1 MLDHRNIKRLAAGE
15 GFDLCGIAPCRH
27 LAENEARFREWLAA
41 GYQSSLDYLERNADK
56 RFDPRRLVE
65 RARTAVVC
73 AVAYKNRA
81 SEGYPPGCRTRIA
94 SYACAADYHATIRDR
109 LRRMLAA
116 LKAAHP
122 ALEGRA
128 FVDTAPLCE
137 KQLAV
142 EAGLGWIGRQSLLV
156 TPQYGSFVLLG
167 ELILTDEADAY
178 DAPFEGGGLR
188 PLPPLSRELP
198 HGGSRPLSDA
208 RHGALHRLP
217 HHRKR
222 NPARRWI
229 STAGYSAATPAR
241 AAVPT
246 TSAHR
251 STATRRSI
259 PSSIRSPWT
268 RRRGSRWTKRAS
280 GSFSAARPS
289 PAAACGASSETSAE
303 NDSTTARAE
312 RSRASAAP
320 ARPPSNGKRTFPLR
334 ESPLSHIS
342 PNGPAADRSPPGF
355 RPPYFVNSVSA
366 ALAFSAA
373 GPSVTFRK
381 AAMAWSFISLAL

>member
-73 AVAYKNRA
+73 AVAYKNRT

-94 SYACAADYHATIRDR
+94 SYACAADYHTTIRDR

-156 TPQYGSFVLLG
+156 TPQHGSFVLLG

-178 DAPFEGGGLR
+178 DAPFEGEGCGRCRRCLESCPTGALVRSRMLDTGRCIACHTIEKEPGTEVDLHGWIFGCDACQSCCPHNLRAPLHRDPAFDPLFDPLAMDEAAWLALDEARFGELLGRTPLTRSGLR
-188 PLPPLSRELP
+188 RIQ
-198 HGGSRPLSDA
+198 RNI
-208 RHGALHRLP
+208 R
-217 HHRKR
+217 RK
-222 NPARRWI
+222 
-229 STAGYSAATPAR
+229 
-241 AAVPT
+241 
-246 TSAHR
+246 
-251 STATRRSI
+251 
-259 PSSIRSPWT
+259 
-268 RRRGSRWTKRAS
+268 
-280 GSFSAARPS
+280 
-289 PAAACGASSETSAE
+289 
-303 NDSTTARAE
+303 
-312 RSRASAAP
+312 
-320 ARPPSNGKRTFPLR
+320 
-334 ESPLSHIS
+334 
-342 PNGPAADRSPPGF
+342 
-355 RPPYFVNSVSA
+355 
-366 ALAFSAA
+366 
-373 GPSVTFRK
+373 
-381 AAMAWSFISLAL
+381 

>member
-94 SYACAADYHATIRDR
+94 SYACAADYHATICDR

-156 TPQYGSFVLLG
+156 TPQHGSFVLLG

-178 DAPFEGGGLR
+178 DAPFEGEGCGRCRRCLESCPTGALVRSRMLDTGRCIACHTIEKEPGTEVDLHGWIFGCDACQSCCPHNLRAPLHRDPAFDLLFDPLAMDEAAWLALDEARFGELFGRTPLTRSGLR
-188 PLPPLSRELP
+188 RIQ
-198 HGGSRPLSDA
+198 RNI
-208 RHGALHRLP
+208 R
-217 HHRKR
+217 RK
-222 NPARRWI
+222 
-229 STAGYSAATPAR
+229 
-241 AAVPT
+241 
-246 TSAHR
+246 
-251 STATRRSI
+251 
-259 PSSIRSPWT
+259 
-268 RRRGSRWTKRAS
+268 
-280 GSFSAARPS
+280 
-289 PAAACGASSETSAE
+289 
-303 NDSTTARAE
+303 
-312 RSRASAAP
+312 
-320 ARPPSNGKRTFPLR
+320 
-334 ESPLSHIS
+334 
-342 PNGPAADRSPPGF
+342 
-355 RPPYFVNSVSA
+355 
-366 ALAFSAA
+366 
-373 GPSVTFRK
+373 
-381 AAMAWSFISLAL
+381 

>member
-178 DAPFEGGGLR
+178 DAPFEGEGCGRSRMLDTGRCIACHTIEKEPGTEVDLHGWIFGCDACQSCCPHNLRAPLHRDPAFDPLFDPLAMDEAAWLALDEARFGELFGRTPLTRSGLR
-188 PLPPLSRELP
+188 RIQ
-198 HGGSRPLSDA
+198 RNI
-208 RHGALHRLP
+208 R
-217 HHRKR
+217 RK
-222 NPARRWI
+222 
-229 STAGYSAATPAR
+229 
-241 AAVPT
+241 
-246 TSAHR
+246 
-251 STATRRSI
+251 
-259 PSSIRSPWT
+259 
-268 RRRGSRWTKRAS
+268 
-280 GSFSAARPS
+280 
-289 PAAACGASSETSAE
+289 
-303 NDSTTARAE
+303 
-312 RSRASAAP
+312 
-320 ARPPSNGKRTFPLR
+320 
-334 ESPLSHIS
+334 
-342 PNGPAADRSPPGF
+342 
-355 RPPYFVNSVSA
+355 
-366 ALAFSAA
+366 
-373 GPSVTFRK
+373 
-381 AAMAWSFISLAL
+381 

>member
-94 SYACAADYHATIRDR
+94 SYACAADYHTTIRDR

-156 TPQYGSFVLLG
+156 TPQHGSFVLLG

-178 DAPFEGGGLR
+178 DAPFEGSRCGRCRNCIESCPTGAIVAPKVIDTGRCISCHTIEREPSGGIDLDGWIFGCDR
-188 PLPPLSRELP
+188 CQSCCPHNQKAPMHANRAFDPVFDPLTM
-198 HGGSRPLSDA
+198 DA
-208 RHGALHRLP
+208 AAWMALDETEFE
-217 HHRKR
+217 
-222 NPARRWI
+222 ARM
-229 STAGYSAATPAR
+229 GATPLTRSGLAR
-241 AAVPT
+241 
-246 TSAHR
+246 
-251 STATRRSI
+251 
-259 PSSIRSPWT
+259 IRGNIKT
-268 RRRGSRWTKRAS
+268 
-280 GSFSAARPS
+280 
-289 PAAACGASSETSAE
+289 E
-303 NDSTTARAE
+303 
-312 RSRASAAP
+312 
-320 ARPPSNGKRTFPLR
+320 
-334 ESPLSHIS
+334 
-342 PNGPAADRSPPGF
+342 
-355 RPPYFVNSVSA
+355 
-366 ALAFSAA
+366 
-373 GPSVTFRK
+373 
-381 AAMAWSFISLAL
+381 

>member
-1 MLDHRNIKRLAAGE
+1 MLDHRNIKRLAVGE

-81 SEGYPPGCRTRIA
+81 SEGYPPSCRTRIA
-94 SYACAADYHATIRDR
+94 SYACAADYHTTIRDR

-178 DAPFEGGGLR
+178 DAPFEGEGCGRCRRCLESCPTGALVRSRMLDTGRCIACHTIEKEPGTEVDLHGWIFGCDACQSCCPHNLRAPLHRDPAFDPLFDPLAMDEAAWLALDEVRFGELFGRTPLTRRGLR
-188 PLPPLSRELP
+188 RIQ
-198 HGGSRPLSDA
+198 RNI
-208 RHGALHRLP
+208 R
-217 HHRKR
+217 RK
-222 NPARRWI
+222 
-229 STAGYSAATPAR
+229 
-241 AAVPT
+241 
-246 TSAHR
+246 
-251 STATRRSI
+251 
-259 PSSIRSPWT
+259 
-268 RRRGSRWTKRAS
+268 
-280 GSFSAARPS
+280 
-289 PAAACGASSETSAE
+289 
-303 NDSTTARAE
+303 
-312 RSRASAAP
+312 
-320 ARPPSNGKRTFPLR
+320 
-334 ESPLSHIS
+334 
-342 PNGPAADRSPPGF
+342 
-355 RPPYFVNSVSA
+355 
-366 ALAFSAA
+366 
-373 GPSVTFRK
+373 
-381 AAMAWSFISLAL
+381 